1 MKKAYYRGIPI
12 YYNPCNEDIKGRNWF
27 YDILVD
33 IMLWL
38 DVNILFMF
46 NHDDG
51 FRIWMEIDDK
61 DQEILGMKKKEKE
74 ESK

>member
-1 MKKAYYRGIPI
+1 MKRAYYRGIPI
-12 YYNPCNEDIKGRNWF
+12 FYDPCTEDIKGRNWF
-27 YDILVD
+27 YEILVD

-46 NHDDG
+46 NNDDG